1 MDDTYLTI
9 SRISEG
15 IYKEKMS
22 KFLAF
27 AIPVSSVEDVKKQLE
42 KYQKEYY
49 DARHVCWA
57 YMLGPQRTDFR
68 SNDNGEPSGTAGKP
82 ILGQINS
89 AGLTDILIVVV
100 RYFGGIKLG
109 TSGLI
114 VAYREA
120 ASEAIAA
127 NEIIER
133 QVEDEV
139 HFGFE
144 YPLMNEVMRIV
155 KEEGPTIVSQIF
167 DMDCEMTLR
176 IRRSLMDNLKKRL
189 SKVDGVHFINE
200 EYTNMTEKEKMEKG
214 ELYDAAIPELIE
226 QLLSTRDK
234 IFELNHLRPSQLEE
248 REKLI
253 REIIGT
259 TPEKFII
266 ISPFFC
272 DYGHNIHLGKNFFA
286 NYNCV
291 MLDEAPITI
300 GDNVFIA
307 PNVSF
312 YTAGHPSD
320 VERRN
325 EWLEYAWPI
334 TVGNNVWICGGVTIT
349 PGVTIG
355 DNSIIA
361 AGSVVTNDIPSNVIA
376 GGNPCRVI
384 RTITEKDKLRSFSW
398 EEKKAKRQVKHA

>member
-9 SRISEG
+9 SRTSEG

-57 YMLGPQRTDFR
+57 YMLGSQRTDFR

-100 RYFGGIKLG
+100 RYLGGIKLG

-200 EYTNMTEKEKMEKG
+200 E
-214 ELYDAAIPELIE
+214 
-226 QLLSTRDK
+226 
-234 IFELNHLRPSQLEE
+234 
-248 REKLI
+248 
-253 REIIGT
+253 
-259 TPEKFII
+259 
-266 ISPFFC
+266 
-272 DYGHNIHLGKNFFA
+272 
-286 NYNCV
+286 
-291 MLDEAPITI
+291 
-300 GDNVFIA
+300 
-307 PNVSF
+307 
-312 YTAGHPSD
+312 
-320 VERRN
+320 
-325 EWLEYAWPI
+325 
-334 TVGNNVWICGGVTIT
+334 
-349 PGVTIG
+349 
-355 DNSIIA
+355 
-361 AGSVVTNDIPSNVIA
+361 
-376 GGNPCRVI
+376 
-384 RTITEKDKLRSFSW
+384 
-398 EEKKAKRQVKHA
+398 